1 LRLYYIH
8 VTGHI
13 YRIFFKVLDTK
24 LFSYFQFIVAII
36 VIFVNISSCWVS
48 VVYLHQDTYKKKLL
62 KQAQNKPQTT
72 NYTENMVCLSLSTPN
87 FTKLV
92 ILREK
97 NVVVIIPPFLVYN
110 RICDSSNGIHVS
122 NFVKLH
128 FLAFSIRVLMY
139 SNMSALKRYTV
150 RLNSRLFC
158 RGVNCIYLCMLAS
171 TTIFRLYY
179 WRVVEQ

>member
-1 LRLYYIH
+1 MTYWMYDYI
-8 VTGHI
+8 TKNTRKGHYWGYI
-13 YRIFFKVLDTK
+13 TYTWQVIFTVFFKVLDTK

-48 VVYLHQDTYKKKLL
+48 VVYLHQDTYNKKLL

-92 ILREK
+92 ILREI

-122 NFVKLH
+122 NFVKLQ
-128 FLAFSIRVLMY
+128 FLAFSIPCFDVL
-139 SNMSALKRYTV
+139 
-150 RLNSRLFC
+150 
-158 RGVNCIYLCMLAS
+158 
-171 TTIFRLYY
+171 
-179 WRVVEQ
+179 

>member
-1 LRLYYIH
+1 MSYLPY
-8 VTGHI
+8 
-13 YRIFFKVLDTK
+13 FFIVLDAN

-48 VVYLHQDTYKKKLL
+48 LVYLHQNTYKKNCWNRHKVT
-62 KQAQNKPQTT
+62 PQTT

-97 NVVVIIPPFLVYN
+97 HVVVIIPSFLVYN
-110 RICDSSNGIHVS
+110 RICDHSNGIHFS

-128 FLAFSIRVLMY
+128 FLTFSIRVLMY

-150 RLNSRLFC
+150 RLNSQLFC
-158 RGVNCIYLCMLAS
+158 RGVNCIYFCMLAS
-171 TTIFRLYY
+171 TTIFRSYY